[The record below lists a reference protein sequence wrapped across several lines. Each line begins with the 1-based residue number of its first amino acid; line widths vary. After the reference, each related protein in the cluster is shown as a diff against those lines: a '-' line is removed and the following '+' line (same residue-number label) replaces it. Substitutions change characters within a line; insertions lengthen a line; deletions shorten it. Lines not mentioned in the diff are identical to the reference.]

1 MGSPEIEFR
10 DKQIDKLSSALKN
23 DVAPKFDNALKGID
37 GDGTI
42 EGGDFSIV
50 GTVAA
55 MSYPIG
61 LQYAFQDLAT
71 HKRQL
76 EKYADDVA
84 TTAKQFRDSD
94 RHSTVKPGP
103 K

>member
-1 MGSPEIEFR
+1 MGNPELEFR
-10 DKQIDKLSSALKN
+10 TGNIKKLSGDLKN
-23 DVAPKFDNALKGID
+23 TVAPKFDQAMKHID

-71 HKRQL
+71 HKRQV
-76 EKYADDVA
+76 EKYADAVA
-84 TTAKQFRDSD
+84 ASAENYRKSEES
-94 RHSTVKPGP
+94 STVKRTP

>member
-1 MGSPEIEFR
+1 MGNSEIEFR
-10 DKQIDKLSSALKN
+10 TQQIDKLSGALKN
-23 DVAPKFDNALKGID
+23 EVAPKFDEALKTID

-71 HKRQL
+71 HKRQV
-76 EKYADDVA
+76 EKYADA
-84 TTAKQFRDSD
+84 AAASAKNFQKSEDNSKI
-94 RHSTVKPGP
+94 KPGL